1 MPKVAKSKIVNKVV
15 KTSIKNKVELETI
28 PIIAVEVGDEGVNI
42 VIEKQTFF
50 TEDEDEEWFDNKKK
64 EGDTEDDSIDVYML
78 DDDKSW

>member
-1 MPKVAKSKIVNKVV
+1 MPKVAKSKTVKKVV
-15 KTSIKNKVELETI
+15 KTAIKNKIEPETV
-28 PIIAVEVGDEGVNI
+28 PTIAIEVGDEGVNI

-64 EGDTEDDSIDVYML
+64 EEAEDDSIDVYML